1 MTTEAKSK
9 QTSSFRPKRQAMG
22 KHSFKTMTSLGS
34 CLSSDDM
41 IVEKLEEEEEVKHQ
55 TSIASNNANLPKLGA
70 EFKKQSKEAVDFL
83 ILKTRFSEQT
93 DRKTLF
99 KRRDDWIKDLNMNL
113 VKGKVVKSTHYFD

>member
-1 MTTEAKSK
+1 
-9 QTSSFRPKRQAMG
+9 MG

-34 CLSSDDM
+34 CLSSDEM
-41 IVEKLEEEEEVKHQ
+41 IVEKFEEEEEVKHQ
-55 TSIASNNANLPKLGA
+55 ASITSQSLPKLGA
-70 EFKKQSKEAVDFL
+70 EFKKYNKEIIELL
-83 ILKTRFSEQT
+83 ILKTRFQEQT

>member
-1 MTTEAKSK
+1 MTAEPQKTKS
-9 QTSSFRPKRQAMG
+9 SSFKPKRKAMG

-34 CLSSDDM
+34 CLSSDEM
-41 IVEKLEEEEEVKHQ
+41 IVEKFEEEEEVKHQ
-55 TSIASNNANLPKLGA
+55 ASITSQSLPKLGA
-70 EFKKQSKEAVDFL
+70 EFKKYNKEIIELL
-83 ILKTRFSEQT
+83 ILKTRFQEQT

>member
-1 MTTEAKSK
+1 
-9 QTSSFRPKRQAMG
+9 MG

-55 TSIASNNANLPKLGA
+55 TSITSNNANLPKLGA
-70 EFKKQSKEAVDFL
+70 EFKKHSKEAVDFL
-83 ILKTRFSEQT
+83 ILKTRFQEFQEKA
-93 DRKTLF
+93 DRKALF

>member
-1 MTTEAKSK
+1 
-9 QTSSFRPKRQAMG
+9 MG
-22 KHSFKTMTSLGS
+22 KHSFRTMTSLGS

-41 IVEKLEEEEEVKHQ
+41 IVEKFEEEEEVKHQ
-55 TSIASNNANLPKLGA
+55 ASITSQNNLPKLGA
-70 EFKKQSKEAVDFL
+70 EFKKHSKEAVDFL
-83 ILKTRFSEQT
+83 ILKTRFQDQA